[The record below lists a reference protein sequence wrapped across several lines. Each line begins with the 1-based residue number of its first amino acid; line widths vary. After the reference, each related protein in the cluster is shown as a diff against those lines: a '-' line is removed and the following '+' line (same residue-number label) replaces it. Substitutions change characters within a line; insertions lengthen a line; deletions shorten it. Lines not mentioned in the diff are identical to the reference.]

1 MPQYEVNK
9 RTRVHGATKPPAAR
23 HTTARPSLPRSTR
36 HFDMG
41 RDVRHL
47 LSSEEGEK
55 PVLRKRWRNVI
66 YNKVHGRQDKP
77 PIAIA
82 YSTEIRRSER
92 VRTSTIIA
100 SAFFVRSQIYS
111 LFSFVS
117 TNQKYNVRADC
128 TFLLWLQRVVNVPF
142 TAF

>member
-1 MPQYEVNK
+1 
-9 RTRVHGATKPPAAR
+9 
-23 HTTARPSLPRSTR
+23 
-36 HFDMG
+36 MG
-41 RDVRHL
+41 RDVRRL

-55 PVLRKRWRNVI
+55 PVLHKRWRNVT
-66 YNKVHGRQDKP
+66 YNKVHGRQDNP

-100 SAFFVRSQIYS
+100 SALLVRGQIYS